1 MTEVWIPVKGYE
13 GLYEVSNLGEV
24 KSLPKISG
32 TCMRQEK
39 ILSKN
44 RLSKDGYIRVALAK
58 NGKPHEFKVH
68 KIVAEHFVP
77 NLQNKETVNHID
89 GNKLN
94 NRIDNLE
101 WADRHEQLIHAYK
114 LELKKPMRGR
124 LSCNAKLSEDDVRY
138 IRKHYKRN
146 STEFGTVALSK
157 KFGVTDRVIGLV
169 VNGKSYRNVE

>member
-1 MTEVWIPVKGYE
+1 M
-13 GLYEVSNLGEV
+13 
-24 KSLPKISG
+24 
-32 TCMRQEK
+32 
-39 ILSKN
+39 
-44 RLSKDGYIRVALAK
+44 
-58 NGKPHEFKVH
+58 
-68 KIVAEHFVP
+68 
-77 NLQNKETVNHID
+77 
-89 GNKLN
+89 
-94 NRIDNLE
+94 E